1 MSKTID
7 INSMIRI
14 NSSPIWHNQI
24 EKSTEHNQFKL
35 GGHLNRARGASLAA
49 ELGSKNSS
57 V

>member
-1 MSKTID
+1 MTKTID

-14 NSSPIWHNQI
+14 NSSPMWHNQI
-24 EKSTEHNQFKL
+24 EKSAEHNQFKL

-49 ELGSKNSS
+49 GLGSKNSS